1 MRALFLALAALLLAL
16 PLASCGPSP
25 ARLDRIAPPVR
36 FAMLR
41 ETAGWCGGFDPAW
54 WRAIDGAY
62 AEYDAALD
70 EFVRDALDPFVREVA
85 FARLQGRLPAR
96 SGALA
101 QAAVQERLAN
111 ELGER
116 ELQLIVALDDALPPA
131 ADRYLALLRARIE
144 FRRAVAPLFEPG
156 DTPAGPLEVL
166 ALNRSGVIDAS
177 MVDAATGCYAELAV
191 AANDANRRFAARF
204 ARYCGEKADT
214 VARVAAE
221 QRLAGER
228 PGEKA
233 AGLEAAQRE
242 DRMLDRAF
250 AADVRAIDEEFRLAL
265 LRVGARFGEEIAD
278 ADARADYLSRLDAY
292 LHDGVRSIPS
302 MRAAWRIGRRMVE
315 REECGEGHAFA
326 TTAER
331 DEALAAFDRIY
342 ARIVERDA
350 ELRPRLR
357 SASVGERRDAYSRLT
372 TLVMPMRG
380 FLDEHFGR
388 LGDAA
393 DRVDRLTF
401 DITRGTMTPDQAVD
415 ALSEAAEDAEEAVAE
430 PPVFP
435 GRDRGMQLLLG
446 APLREGVLQ
455 GLAARLRIPASGSLA
470 LEPIITGIREEL
482 AAATEMVPREI
493 GEDLR
498 AIERSGG
505 TNSVDRVLSGVMSGI
520 RARTERV
527 RALDRAANERALAEI
542 ARAAGVKPDDERIEI
557 ARLELDLL
565 SEIGGDRGSNEAE
578 QIGGLTA
585 VALVNPLEVVRSMG
599 ADEAQRAVAES
610 IVLARGDEL
619 RAAHRTARQVFERN
633 IRGMLRGLIEAR
645 GTADPRAPN
654 PWRPELAGH
663 EAVALRFAIADE
675 LGRVLGPAAQHA
687 YLVRL
692 RELAA
697 PGMEPLRARSF
708 FRLDRFAAGVGLP
721 PAQRAASADIR
732 EVLAEFLD
740 GADERRHA
748 AAVAALAW
756 RADWIAVGNV
766 DSRDDWRRLSR
777 FSPLGWLLWS
787 RLEDA
792 DERAIAVC
800 IELLSVDPAFAGAIT
815 DASESPIV
823 LPRQMS
829 PYFDERR

>member
-1 MRALFLALAALLLAL
+1 MRALFLALAALLLVL

-166 ALNRSGVIDAS
+166 ALNRSGAIDGP
-177 MVDAATGCYAELAV
+177 MVEAATVCYAELTV
-191 AANDANRRFAARF
+191 AARDAAQRFTARF
-204 ARYCGEKADT
+204 ARYCGDKAEAL
-214 VARVAAE
+214 VRMEAE
-221 QRLAGER
+221 QRLAEGQLEEERVEER
-228 PGEKA
+228 PAEH
-233 AGLEAAQRE
+233 EN
-242 DRMLDRAF
+242 RMLDQTF
-250 AADVRAIDEEFRLAL
+250 VADARAIDEEFRLAL

-278 ADARADYLSRLDAY
+278 ADARTDYLSRLDAY

-315 REECGEGHAFA
+315 REGCGEGHAFA
-326 TTAER
+326 TIAER

-350 ELRPRLR
+350 ELRPQLR

-372 TLVMPMRG
+372 TLVMRMRD
-380 FLDEHFGR
+380 FLDGHFGR

-455 GLAARLRIPASGSLA
+455 GLAARLRIPASGSIA

-482 AAATEMVPREI
+482 AAATKMVPREI

-498 AIERSGG
+498 AIQRSGG

-527 RALDRAANERALAEI
+527 RALDRTANERALAEI
-542 ARAAGVKPDDERIEI
+542 ARAAGVKPDDERVEI

-565 SEIGGDRGSNEAE
+565 SEIGDDRGSPQAE
-578 QIGGLTA
+578 QVGGLTA
-585 VALVNPLEVVRSMG
+585 LALVNPLEVVRSMG
-599 ADEAQRAVAES
+599 ADEAQRAIAES
-610 IVLARGDEL
+610 IVLSRADEL
-619 RAAHRTARQVFERN
+619 RAAQRAARQVFERN
-633 IRGMLRGLIEAR
+633 IRGLLRNLIAAR
-645 GTADPRAPN
+645 GMADPRSGAP
-654 PWRPELAGH
+654 WQPEPSGG
-663 EAVALRFAIADE
+663 EAVSLRFAIADE
-675 LGRVLGPAAQHA
+675 LGRVLGPAAKHA
-687 YLVRL
+687 FLVRL

-697 PGMEPLRARSF
+697 PGMEPLRPRAF
-708 FRLDRFAAGVGLP
+708 FRLDRFAAGGGLA
-721 PAQRAASADIR
+721 PAQRAASTDIR
-732 EVLAEFLD
+732 AVVAEFLD

-748 AAVAALAW
+748 AAIAALAW
-756 RADWIAVGNV
+756 RGGWISIGDV

-787 RLEDA
+787 RLDDA
-792 DERAIAVC
+792 DERAIALC
-800 IELLSVDPAFAGAIT
+800 IELLSVDPAFADAIA
-815 DASESPIV
+815 DASESPLV
-823 LPRQMS
+823 LPKQMR
-829 PYFDERR
+829 PYFARRR